1 MPDRNFTFH
10 PYSAPTAAK
19 VLSDDTIES
28 TGAGSKE
35 RIELLVQ
42 ITPAVFDGRFRQ
54 EVAVSFGALPKADYT
69 RNIQLIPLF
78 VCQHTSLWIEREEV
92 LVMNG
97 IIYLVGLI
105 VVIMAILSF
114 LGLR

>member
-10 PYSAPTAAK
+10 PYCATTAAK

-42 ITPAVFDGRFRQ
+42 ITPADGRFRQ
-54 EVAVSFGALPKADYT
+54 EVAASFGALPKARGT
-69 RNIQLIPLF
+69 F
-78 VCQHTSLWIEREEV
+78 S
-92 LVMNG
+92 
-97 IIYLVGLI
+97 
-105 VVIMAILSF
+105 
-114 LGLR
+114 